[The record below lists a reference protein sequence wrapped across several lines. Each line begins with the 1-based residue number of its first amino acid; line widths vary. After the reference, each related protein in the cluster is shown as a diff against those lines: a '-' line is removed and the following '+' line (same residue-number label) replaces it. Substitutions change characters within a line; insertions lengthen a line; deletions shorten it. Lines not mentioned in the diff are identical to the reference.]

1 MRSQRQ
7 NRLPARARLRLL
19 AALGASLHA
28 AAAAEPGAAVV
39 SAEPVLARYVAAPE
53 PDFGYALR
61 TGGHYRGAEWVEL
74 ILTSQRWRGLRWRH
88 QLYLIRPADLPG
100 AAQQALL
107 FIDGGKWRDEYER
120 PPAEARLPKRA
131 DVYLSIANRLRAPV
145 AVLKQVPNQPL
156 FDGLKEDALIAY
168 TLDEYL
174 RTGDPDWPLLLPMV
188 KSAVRAMDAVQ
199 AYAAE
204 RWSLE
209 ISGFT
214 VTGASK
220 RGWTTWLTAAV
231 DERVRAL
238 APMVFDVLNMPPQ
251 LDHQR
256 ETWGVLSEQ
265 IADYEQRGIT
275 ARLATPAGERL
286 LDIVDPYRYRASIR
300 QPKVVILGTNDP
312 YWPVDSAR
320 LYWGGLTGERQPVY
334 VPNAGHKLTDLA
346 RIVGAINAVHQHTA
360 NGRPL
365 PDLRWQWH
373 EKAEW
378 LELTMTA
385 SPAPVSARAWIA
397 RSASRDFRAAR
408 WRAERVYAREGRYVY
423 AVPRTV
429 DGYVAMFGEAVFGRG
444 DDEVALSTVPAIAGP
459 SGTTASR

>member
-1 MRSQRQ
+1 MRSRRP
-7 NRLPARARLRLL
+7 NWPTARMRLSLL
-19 AALGASLHA
+19 AALGAYTLA
-28 AAAAEPGAAVV
+28 AAAAEPGDPGV
-39 SAEPVLARYVAAPE
+39 SSEPVLARYVAAPE

-61 TGGHYRGAEWVEL
+61 TGGRYRDAEWVEL

-88 QLYLIRPADLPG
+88 QLYLIRPAGLPA

-107 FIDGGKWRDEYER
+107 FVDGGKWRDEYER
-120 PPAEARLPKRA
+120 PPSEDRLPKRA

-174 RTGDPDWPLLLPMV
+174 KTGDADWPLLLPMV

-199 AYAAE
+199 DYAAE

-209 ISGFT
+209 IEGFT

-231 DERVRAL
+231 DERVRAI
-238 APMVFDVLNMPPQ
+238 APMVFDVLNIPPQ

-256 ETWGVLSEQ
+256 ETWGELSGQ
-265 IADYEQRGIT
+265 IADYERLGIT

-286 LDIVDPYRYRASIR
+286 LDIVDPYRYRTAIR

-312 YWPVDSAR
+312 YWPIDAAR
-320 LYWGGLTGERQPVY
+320 LYWDGLTGERQPVY
-334 VPNAGHKLTDLA
+334 VPNAGHKLTDLG

-373 EKAEW
+373 EEADR

-385 SPAPVSARAWIA
+385 SPAPVSVRTWIA
-397 RSASRDFRAAR
+397 RSGSRDFRAAR
-408 WRAERVYAREGRYVY
+408 WRAERIYAREGRYAF
-423 AVPRTV
+423 AVRRTAK
-429 DGYVAMFGEAVFGRG
+429 GYVAMFGEAVFGHG
-444 DDEVALSTVPAIAGP
+444 GDEVALSTVPALAGP
-459 SGTTASR
+459 TGTPASR